1 MRRTKLNVHITS
13 ADSRE
18 RGRHVVI
25 VGSSIASPH
34 PSALPTHKEYA
45 ISSSLRKSQ
54 SPPARPVVPGAEVA
68 WRLAQD
74 GFAVVINYA
83 RKADEAEALIAK
95 LREGNHTAVA
105 IQADV
110 SKANDIRRLFEV
122 TKRALSK
129 VDVLIN
135 NAGILKTVP
144 LTDSSDD
151 QFDQTF
157 AVNARSTFNTPR
169 EARKRLNDGGRIIN
183 FSSTSLAR

>member
-1 MRRTKLNVHITS
+1 MAPGPRWICRCNQLRAESRRGRS
-13 ADSRE
+13 ADRQASR
-18 RGRHVVI
+18 RQ
-25 VGSSIASPH
+25 PH
-34 PSALPTHKEYA
+34 
-45 ISSSLRKSQ
+45 
-54 SPPARPVVPGAEVA
+54 
-68 WRLAQD
+68 
-74 GFAVVINYA
+74 
-83 RKADEAEALIAK
+83 
-95 LREGNHTAVA
+95 AVA

-157 AVNARSTFNTPR
+157 AVNARDTINTLR

>member
-1 MRRTKLNVHITS
+1 
-13 ADSRE
+13 
-18 RGRHVVI
+18 VV
-25 VGSSIASPH
+25 S
-34 PSALPTHKEYA
+34 
-45 ISSSLRKSQ
+45 
-54 SPPARPVVPGAEVA
+54 GAEVA

-122 TKRALSK
+122 TKRALGK

-135 NAGILKTVP
+135 NVGILKTVP
-144 LTDSSDD
+144 LTDRSDD
-151 QFDQTF
+151 QFDKAF
-157 AVNARSTFNTPR
+157 AVNARGTFNTLR